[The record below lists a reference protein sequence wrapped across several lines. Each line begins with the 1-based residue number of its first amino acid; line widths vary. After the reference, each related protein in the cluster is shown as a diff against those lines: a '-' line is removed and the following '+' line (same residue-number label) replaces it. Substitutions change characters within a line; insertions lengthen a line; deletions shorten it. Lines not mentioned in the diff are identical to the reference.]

1 MTLLKLFLGESWL
14 CPNCHSRLAG
24 QFQLSAKIFMLL
36 KSRLL
41 LAIKVIWVLELC
53 LHKAKLILNQVRGR
67 ARTLLFQFELLVSK
81 LIFIRLI
88 KDDLRFI
95 LRFIYIWH
103 FYCLFIEV
111 RNWGKTAIQLNS
123 SKIMFWFFL
132 LISEEKAI

>member
-1 MTLLKLFLGESWL
+1 MLRPCYVQT
-14 CPNCHSRLAG
+14 NCHSRLAG

-95 LRFIYIWH
+95 LKFIYIWH
-103 FYCLFIEV
+103 FYCLFIEEV
-111 RNWGKTAIQLNS
+111 RSWRKTAIQLNS
-123 SKIMFWFFL
+123 SKIKFWFFL
-132 LISEEKAI
+132 LSEEKA